1 MTLLKRSVT
10 VLITLA
16 CHVPSAEATA
26 LTALQAR
33 AQRCLQAGESALC
46 QQALVEA
53 EVLQRRASAR
63 NAFPCQTLLLG
74 VQADLVLQQLGQGR
88 GAQAVDDLNAAV
100 RGCAGL

>member
-1 MTLLKRSVT
+1 M
-10 VLITLA
+10 
-16 CHVPSAEATA
+16 
-26 LTALQAR
+26 
-33 AQRCLQAGESALC
+33 
-46 QQALVEA
+46 EA

-88 GAQAVDDLNAAV
+88 GAQAIDDLNAAV